1 MIRDFSSIH
10 NFVAWQ
16 EGESWNTWADSSLR
30 AYSIHYNIAQSI
42 YPYQKDPYSLDFSS
56 NYVSSSR
63 IFVSQEISNLA
74 QSLTSIYFSPTTL
87 PLLFPRKKNQKIQAL
102 TYFLL
107 PSFGYT
113 GESL

>member
-1 MIRDFSSIH
+1 MTRDFSSIH

-42 YPYQKDPYSLDFSS
+42 YSYQKDPYSLDFSC
-56 NYVSSSR
+56 NYVSSYR

-74 QSLTSIYFSPTTL
+74 QSLTSICFSPTTL
-87 PLLFPRKKNQKIQAL
+87 SLFFPRKKN
-102 TYFLL
+102 
-107 PSFGYT
+107 
-113 GESL
+113 